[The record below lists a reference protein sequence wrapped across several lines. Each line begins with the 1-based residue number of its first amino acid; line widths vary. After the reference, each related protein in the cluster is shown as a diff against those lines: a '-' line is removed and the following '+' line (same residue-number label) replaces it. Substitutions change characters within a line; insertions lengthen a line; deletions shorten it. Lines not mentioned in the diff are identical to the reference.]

1 MVSCSIIRFKSHFFF
16 LSLSLSLSY
25 KHTHTLTHFI
35 SPSLLHPLKTSKSTH
50 TPNLKKL
57 SVNSSQ
63 HASTISFYLSFAHT
77 HTHTDTHT
85 RTFTHFFLPLL
96 PLIPHAMLCKLAFSL
111 FKVWKSERRRKKDCV
126 APNVAQSSFQRC
138 DSTSQATRNH
148 ILQASVPYHKF
159 RGNKRERER
168 ERLRGVLFLH
178 LSFEHFR
185 SALEILGGF
194 GSHTHTKIS
203 HTLPFVGLRLKN
215 SFFLQCH
222 ACLREVQERER
233 KWERERVWERDG

>member
-1 MVSCSIIRFKSHFFF
+1 MHPLSRSI
-16 LSLSLSLSY
+16 SLL
-25 KHTHTLTHFI
+25 HTLTH
-35 SPSLLHPLKTSKSTH
+35 TH
-50 TPNLKKL
+50 G
-57 SVNSSQ
+57 
-63 HASTISFYLSFAHT
+63 HT
-77 HTHTDTHT
+77 HTHFHAFFPPTSATHSARHALQT
-85 RTFTHFFLPLL
+85 RFL
-96 PLIPHAMLCKLAFSL
+96 SL
-111 FKVWKSERRRKKDCV
+111 QSLKSEKRRKKDCV

-159 RGNKRERER
+159 RGNKRER

-233 KWERERVWERDG
+233 K